1 MRMPGADKLIVER
14 EKIVDYLLNA
24 VHPDNGGKARFFLR
38 LGFNPDDWQQMA
50 AALRKAVENRAFSKI
65 VASSHGTK
73 YIVDSWI
80 ESPSGKT
87 PLVRTIWIV
96 DLGLE
101 APRLV
106 TAYPHEE

>member
-1 MRMPGADKLIVER
+1 
-14 EKIVDYLLNA
+14 
-24 VHPDNGGKARFFLR
+24 
-38 LGFNPDDWQQMA
+38 MA

-101 APRLV
+101 KSAALGDGLSARRIK
-106 TAYPHEE
+106 EEYD